1 MNNRIFAESGKT
13 TSFLIVFIGV
23 ILISFLAHP
32 CYSAPLNGEVS
43 SFKQPDGTNIVL
55 KFYGDEFYAR
65 TETVHGYTV
74 IFDKNQKAYYYA
86 TLSAD
91 GNNFIST
98 GKRVGKIDPKTI
110 GLEKSIRINQIA
122 RNTQAKW
129 NYNTYDA
136 VVKQSERW
144 KSVKEAS
151 TKLRALKKI
160 VKELKAQ
167 GKKSF
172 AIPLGT
178 ILPDQPTQPALDI
191 SNEDGPA
198 FAPPALSGDVVGL
211 TILVDFSDDPGS
223 AVTQAE
229 VDAYCNQ
236 PNFNGWGNKGSI
248 FDFFYAQSAT
258 KLRYTNNVTYYVRVP
273 QPKTYYNDT
282 SVGAGTCGR
291 LLLNDALDVLIA
303 DGYDFSP
310 LSVNSYSRIR
320 ACNIF
325 FAGNNSGV
333 WSAGLWPHRW
343 VLSSPKSVGGGKAVY
358 DYQITNIGSSG
369 NLVIGTFCHENGHML
384 LGYDD
389 YYDYNGDSRGLGKY
403 TLMANSGST
412 YPANIHGYLK
422 FHSGW
427 LDAIELNGATTPQ
440 RCSARVDSDT
450 IYTYTN
456 GSDSAEYFMIE
467 NRALIGWEQG
477 SALPDAGLMITHND
491 ENGDRDSQEMTEA
504 QHYECSLEQAD
515 GDFDLENNI
524 GYGDNTDLFH
534 TGGTGAATTFSDT
547 TLPNAKWWAGA
558 NGSASS
564 GTNSGLNI
572 HSISTSGE
580 SMTFIYGAGT
590 PSGLPTIGVD
600 ASTIEARCDYGDN
613 APSDTFAVFNAGG
626 QTLSYTISD
635 NQSWLSCTPA
645 SGTAT
650 TESDQITMN
659 FSTGGLS
666 SGTYSATITVAA
678 SGATNSSET
687 LTVNLIVA
695 SPATISLS
703 PGSISESV
711 AAGNSLSSFFNITNP
726 GGGSLDYSVSSSES
740 WLQLSSNSGT
750 VMNETDRINLIL
762 DATALTSSTYNGT
775 ITVTSSDAANSPV
788 TLNVTFTVT
797 GGANCLVTYPTGG
810 EKLYKTLEYEINWT
824 TSASVTGN
832 VKLELYKNGSLN
844 STLAANTANDGVFNW
859 TLSGAQASG
868 NDYKIKITSINEPS
882 ISGESAE
889 TFEIVPVPTLAT
901 LPYSESYESGL
912 GLWVQSTDDDYN
924 WTRQTGKGVL
934 RAMSENNN
942 TGPASAQNGSWY
954 MYIDNYDGGG
964 GVPAGYVSNLE
975 CVFDFQSATAP
986 EMTFWYHMYGEK
998 NFGMGTLEVEA
1009 SIDNQNFDTV
1019 FTKTGN
1025 QGDQWLQATV
1035 DLSAYVGEIVFI
1047 RIVGTIG
1054 PSWDSDMA
1062 IDNIAI
1068 VDNTATPNIVTNTNS
1083 VTVPEGNSATF
1094 QVKLSSQPAAT
1105 TSVNVARYSG
1115 DSDISVSGGASLSFT
1130 TSNWNSYQTVTLT
1143 ASEDGDTTNG
1153 SATIRCSA
1161 SGLSNKDIAAAES
1174 DNDTPAVGVLEFS
1187 SATYAVDE
1195 DGSSITIAV
1204 HRIGGSEGG
1213 VSVDYATSNN
1223 SATAGSDYAATSGTL
1238 NWSPGNSNPKS
1249 FTVSILDDSVYEG
1262 DETVTI
1268 TLSNP
1273 SGITISGPNTAT
1285 LTIIEDDINVDPP
1298 HSADTNSDWSISVSE
1313 VNSFIGLY
1321 HNNDNIIATA
1331 NGDITSG
1338 RITMRETL
1346 RVIYLYNGGGA
1357 YKVEGG
1363 TVDGYDVDGAQ
1374 SDSDSS
1380 APPEL
1385 EQGNTITVANSANS
1399 GAGSFR
1405 NAIANVA
1412 HGDTITFDASL
1423 EKIIL
1428 VSEIVIDK
1436 SITIDGN
1443 GVSIVSG
1450 DAKTRIFRIYNED
1463 EDLFVLLLN
1472 MGIVDGKNSA
1482 DEFGGAIYNNGEN
1495 LTLENCLFN
1504 RNSNNVAGGRGGA
1517 IYTSGSLTVNNC
1529 EFIDNSASED
1539 NDIYSTNEE
1548 VVH

>member
-1 MNNRIFAESGKT
+1 MKTKMFFLLATIFAMVCIVNAEDKALVKKSHNIKCSSCSSCQNDSQAPAFLGDGKAFLLNDLPEGSLLRRSLESLSSIKREIALSKLSKIKIPVNDLDNLVTTPDGELVSVCKFKDQLPDAAPQANNDEAAANFKKWFIDRPVVSSENAAPQPETTGLGKT
-13 TSFLIVFIGV
+13 YYPEVNLDTVPEGSVP
-23 ILISFLAHP
+23 ISSPPIRHSKPGSPNVLYIDF
-32 CYSAPLNGEVS
+32 NGEVIT
-43 SFKQPDGTNIVL
+43 GTQWNNYSPNPSHQTQINVLPYSLDDDYSTFNDAEQANII
-55 KFYGDEFYAR
+55 KFWELVAEDYAPFDLDVT
-65 TETVHGYTV
+65 TERPTVWNRYKIHAMVTP
-74 IFDKNQKAYYYA
+74 
-86 TLSAD
+86 TLDAD
-91 GNNFIST
+91 GLS
-98 GKRVGKIDPKTI
+98 
-110 GLEKSIRINQIA
+110 
-122 RNTQAKW
+122 
-129 NYNTYDA
+129 
-136 VVKQSERW
+136 
-144 KSVKEAS
+144 
-151 TKLRALKKI
+151 
-160 VKELKAQ
+160 
-167 GKKSF
+167 
-172 AIPLGT
+172 
-178 ILPDQPTQPALDI
+178 LPH
-191 SNEDGPA
+191 
-198 FAPPALSGDVVGL
+198 SG
-211 TILVDFSDDPGS
+211 SDGS
-223 AVTQAE
+223 ASM
-229 VDAYCNQ
+229 NRFGQ
-236 PNFNGWGNKGSI
+236 PIHS
-248 FDFFYAQSAT
+248 
-258 KLRYTNNVTYYVRVP
+258 
-273 QPKTYYNDT
+273 
-282 SVGAGTCGR
+282 
-291 LLLNDALDVLIA
+291 
-303 DGYDFSP
+303 
-310 LSVNSYSRIR
+310 
-320 ACNIF
+320 
-325 FAGNNSGV
+325 
-333 WSAGLWPHRW
+333 
-343 VLSSPKSVGGGKAVY
+343 
-358 DYQITNIGSSG
+358 
-369 NLVIGTFCHENGHML
+369 
-384 LGYDD
+384 
-389 YYDYNGDSRGLGKY
+389 YDYNGACWSPAAWIKDYNAAPTYVRPAFGIAHECGHVFGMSHDGRTYEYYTGHDMTSSSSRKWAPI
-403 TLMANSGST
+403 MGSSMWPDLAT
-412 YPANIHGYLK
+412 WSKGEY
-422 FHSGW
+422 
-427 LDAIELNGATTPQ
+427 DGATRTEDDINMISSD
-440 RCSARVDSDT
+440 CSAVGTGYRVDDH
-450 IYTYTN
+450 
-456 GSDSAEYFMIE
+456 G
-467 NRALIGWEQG
+467 
-477 SALPDAGLMITHND
+477 
-491 ENGDRDSQEMTEA
+491 
-504 QHYECSLEQAD
+504 
-515 GDFDLENNI
+515 NN
-524 GYGDNTDLFH
+524 
-534 TGGTGAATTFSDT
+534 
-547 TLPNAKWWAGA
+547 
-558 NGSASS
+558 NGSASA
-564 GTNSGLNI
+564 L
-572 HSISTSGE
+572 
-580 SMTFIYGAGT
+580 
-590 PSGLPTIGVD
+590 TIPDG
-600 ASTIEARCDYGDN
+600 IN
-613 APSDTFAVFNAGG
+613 
-626 QTLSYTISD
+626 ISD
-635 NQSWLSCTPA
+635 
-645 SGTAT
+645 SGIIETTGETDVFAFTTDAGSITLNAIPHKST
-650 TESDQITMN
+650 TESQWGCNLDILLELYN
-659 FSTGGLS
+659 S
-666 SGTYSATITVAA
+666 SGTLIA
-678 SGATNSSET
+678 SD
-687 LTVNLIVA
+687 
-695 SPATISLS
+695 
-703 PGSISESV
+703 
-711 AAGNSLSSFFNITNP
+711 NP
-726 GGGSLDYSVSSSES
+726 
-740 WLQLSSNSGT
+740 
-750 VMNETDRINLIL
+750 
-762 DATALTSSTYNGT
+762 
-775 ITVTSSDAANSPV
+775 
-788 TLNVTFTVT
+788 LND
-797 GGANCLVTYPTGG
+797 
-810 EKLYKTLEYEINWT
+810 I
-824 TSASVTGN
+824 
-832 VKLELYKNGSLN
+832 
-844 STLAANTANDGVFNW
+844 
-859 TLSGAQASG
+859 
-868 NDYKIKITSINEPS
+868 
-882 ISGESAE
+882 
-889 TFEIVPVPTLAT
+889 
-901 LPYSESYESGL
+901 
-912 GLWVQSTDDDYN
+912 
-924 WTRQTGKGVL
+924 
-934 RAMSENNN
+934 
-942 TGPASAQNGSWY
+942 
-954 MYIDNYDGGG
+954 
-964 GVPAGYVSNLE
+964 
-975 CVFDFQSATAP
+975 
-986 EMTFWYHMYGEK
+986 
-998 NFGMGTLEVEA
+998 EA
-1009 SIDNQNFDTV
+1009 SI
-1019 FTKTGN
+1019 TKTVSAGIYYLHVKPTGAGN
-1025 QGDQWLQATV
+1025 PMNNPPNGYSVYASLGQYTV
-1035 DLSAYVGEIVFI
+1035 S
-1047 RIVGTIG
+1047 GTIIG
-1054 PSWDSDMA
+1054 GIPSL
-1062 IDNIAI
+1062 
-1068 VDNTATPNIVTNTNS
+1068 PNIVTNTNS

-1094 QVKLSSQPAAT
+1094 QVKLSSQPTAT